1 VRNTTLPRSC
11 CSHRVRLVA
20 TPTRLGVPHE
30 AVVVPSTGHATAYA
44 GAQTAPTLAWLAGDR
59 RLQTPATA
67 WIVKSRHN
75 VTRCLRACNVRHIV
89 PVGRSGPAPL
99 FGVAVRRIASL
110 VACAAFVGVGMV
122 SVTAP
127 AAAKTT
133 PPTAAAASIKT
144 SPYVALGDSYS
155 SAAGVTHRSSQ
166 PHRRAAARS

>member
-1 VRNTTLPRSC
+1 M
-11 CSHRVRLVA
+11 
-20 TPTRLGVPHE
+20 
-30 AVVVPSTGHATAYA
+30 
-44 GAQTAPTLAWLAGDR
+44 
-59 RLQTPATA
+59 
-67 WIVKSRHN
+67 
-75 VTRCLRACNVRHIV
+75 TRCLRAGNVCHIV

-122 SVTAP
+122 SVTGP

-155 SAAGVTHRSSQ
+155 SAAQGSGKVVFQQVSSSWIG
-166 PHRRAAARS
+166 RCGSRL

>member
-1 VRNTTLPRSC
+1 
-11 CSHRVRLVA
+11 
-20 TPTRLGVPHE
+20 
-30 AVVVPSTGHATAYA
+30 
-44 GAQTAPTLAWLAGDR
+44 
-59 RLQTPATA
+59 
-67 WIVKSRHN
+67 
-75 VTRCLRACNVRHIV
+75 
-89 PVGRSGPAPL
+89 L

-110 VACAAFVGVGMV
+110 VACAAFVGMGMV